1 MLDAVLKMYVEGI
14 IMIVTET
21 NIKEYPLLTRGKV
34 RDVYDLGDNL
44 LIVASDRISAFD
56 FVLPTPIP
64 DKGKILTQISAFF
77 FELTKNVLP
86 NHIITLDV
94 KKYPQDLQQ
103 YADILEGRSML
114 VKKAKRLDVECVVR
128 GYLAGSGW
136 KDYQK
141 TQSICGIKLPAG
153 LKESDKLPEDI
164 FTPSSKAEQG
174 LHDENITMEQA
185 EKIVGKKWAAAL
197 KEKSL
202 ALYRKA
208 SDYARTKGIILADTK
223 FEFGLVNDEMIV
235 IDEMFTPDSSRFWDM
250 SLYKPGQSQPS
261 FDKQFIRDYL
271 ESIKWNKQPPV
282 PKLPEDIVEKTREKY
297 LEAYRRLT
305 GKNDIR

>member
-1 MLDAVLKMYVEGI
+1 MI
-14 IMIVTET
+14 ITET
-21 NIKEYPLLTRGKV
+21 KIKEYTLLTKGKV
-34 RDVYDLGDNL
+34 RDVYNLGDKL

-77 FELTKNVLP
+77 FELTKDVLP
-86 NHIITLDV
+86 NHVIAIDV
-94 KKYPQDLQQ
+94 QKYPKDLQQ

-153 LKESDKLPEDI
+153 LKESDKLPNDI

-185 EKIVGKKWAAAL
+185 EKLVGKKWTAAL

-202 ALYRKA
+202 ALYKKA
-208 SDYARTKGIILADTK
+208 SKYARTKGIILADTK

-250 SLYKPGQSQPS
+250 NLYKPGQSQPS

-271 ESIKWNKQPPV
+271 ESIHWPKQPPV
-282 PKLPEDIVEKTREKY
+282 PELPSDIVAKTRDKY

-305 GKNDIR
+305 GKEKL

>member
-1 MLDAVLKMYVEGI
+1 
-14 IMIVTET
+14 MIVTET
-21 NIKEYPLLTRGKV
+21 QIKEYPLLTRGKV
-34 RDVYDLGDNL
+34 RDVYDLGDKL

-77 FELTKNVLP
+77 FELTKDVLP
-86 NHIITLDV
+86 NHVITMDV
-94 KKYPQDLQQ
+94 KKYPKDLQQ

-185 EKIVGKKWAAAL
+185 ETIAGKKWAAAL

-208 SDYARTKGIILADTK
+208 SEYARTKGIILADTK

-235 IDEMFTPDSSRFWDM
+235 IDEMFTPDSSRFWDVN
-250 SLYKPGQSQPS
+250 LYQPGQSQPS

-271 ESIKWNKQPPV
+271 ESIRWNKQPPV
-282 PKLPEDIVEKTREKY
+282 PELPKDIVEKTREKY

-305 GKNDIR
+305 GKADIK

>member
-1 MLDAVLKMYVEGI
+1 MI
-14 IMIVTET
+14 ITET
-21 NIKEYPLLTRGKV
+21 HIREYPLLTRGKV
-34 RDVYDLGDNL
+34 RDVYDIGDKL

-77 FELTKNVLP
+77 FELTKDVLQ
-86 NHIITLDV
+86 NHIITLDTR
-94 KKYPQDLQQ
+94 KYPHGLQQ

-208 SDYARTKGIILADTK
+208 SEYARTKGIILADTK
-223 FEFGLVNDEMIV
+223 FEFGLVNNEMIV

-282 PKLPEDIVEKTREKY
+282 PELPKDIVEKTREKY
-297 LEAYRRLT
+297 LEACRRLT
-305 GKNDIR
+305 GEKEI